1 MCLVFSS
8 IFLLIFL
15 SFLFPFLLVFFLFMF
30 PFSAYLSLVSRRN
43 KRMPFTPVLTSRID
57 TCDKLV
63 GISTV
68 QRNALAAS
76 LTSPGHPPEAFGLL
90 GDIDC
95 WS

>member
-1 MCLVFSS
+1 
-8 IFLLIFL
+8 
-15 SFLFPFLLVFFLFMF
+15 
-30 PFSAYLSLVSRRN
+30 
-43 KRMPFTPVLTSRID
+43 MPFTPVLTSRID
-57 TCDKLV
+57 TCDRLV

-68 QRNALAAS
+68 QRNALAVS